1 MAFKEKS
8 AWVMV
13 IALLITGLGYV
24 YTVSQLSV
32 ELGQLAPPLFPLL
45 IGFTVVIVIIS
56 IIGHI
61 LAALSN
67 PREANAPADERDQRI
82 ADKASHW
89 SSYVLA
95 VGVVLGLGLYL
106 VFPSGPV
113 LFYVVFG
120 SLALSTLVEYGLQIY
135 FYRHAV

>member
-13 IALLITGLGYV
+13 IALLITGSGYV
-24 YTVSQLSV
+24 YAVSQLSA
-32 ELGQLAPPLFPLL
+32 ELGELAPPLFPLL
-45 IGFTVVIVIIS
+45 IGYTVVIVIIS
-56 IIGHI
+56 VIGHI
-61 LAALSN
+61 LVALFN
-67 PREANAPADERDQRI
+67 PREADALTDERDKRI
-82 ADKASHW
+82 ADKAGHW

-95 VGVVLGLGLYL
+95 VGVVLGLGMYL
-106 VFPSGPV
+106 VFPSGSV

-120 SLALSTLVEYGLQIY
+120 SLALSTLAEYGMQIY